1 VEAGWP
7 LLLDAHPRDAYGP
20 ALDVSADDRL
30 AVACMVFPEDGS
42 ARGVLLEP
50 DGERLVELDV
60 DVDLPPIQALKWD
73 RSGKLWIAGG
83 DAAGFVASIEQGT
96 LSYVSEDFDG
106 PVQFLDVRDDDDVI
120 AAGTFAN
127 VGASPALHIAHY
139 RQREW
144 HALGDGLKGQ
154 PQAIGRDADTIYA
167 STYNDGSGAYLLGG
181 YDGDEW
187 RELAGGDS
195 GLAVED
201 YYSFNQILPV
211 SGGLLLVGSA
221 ELENRS
227 GRGALLFHEGRFEA
241 VGGGGVHAII
251 TSGAAITEHAAW
263 IGGVIAEVA
272 SGDLSSSV
280 GVARLS
286 W

>member
-1 VEAGWP
+1 MLARYLPNGV
-7 LLLDAHPRDAYGP
+7 LDPTFG
-20 ALDVSADDRL
+20 DDGRVL
-30 AVACMVFPEDGS
+30 TDFGAEDGP

-83 DAAGFVASIEQGT
+83 DAAGFVATIDEGT
-96 LSYVSEDFDG
+96 LSYLSEGFDG
-106 PVQFLDVRDDDDVI
+106 PVQFLDVRDGDDVI

-127 VGASPALHIAHY
+127 VGSTPALHIAHY
-139 RQREW
+139 RQGEW

-154 PQAIGRDADTIYA
+154 PQAIGRDDAMVYA

-181 YDGDEW
+181 YDGEEW

-201 YYSFNQILPV
+201 YYSFNQIFPV
-211 SGGLLLVGSA
+211 SGGLLLVGTA
-221 ELENRS
+221 ELEDRS
-227 GRGALLFHEGRFEA
+227 GRGALLFHDGRFEA
-241 VGGGGVHAII
+241 VGGGGVHAIV
-251 TSGAAITEHAAW
+251 TSGAAITERAAW
-263 IGGVIAEVA
+263 IGGVIAEA
-272 SGDLSSSV
+272 ANGAPLSSV